1 MAHTQEYIFSL
12 LNALKLKYFGEVLKQ
27 DISQLLP
34 TEQELL
40 FKHVAKWLEAE
51 QTQRKTNLIQSR
63 IRGASF
69 VQVQTVDCF

>member
-51 QTQRKTNLIQSR
+51 TNSKKNKSDPVTNTWCLLRS
-63 IRGASF
+63 SP
-69 VQVQTVDCF
+69 DCRCF